1 MHVYDLVNTTDTT
14 ENPLVE
20 LEHQFLNINI
30 KDINPTIQY
39 IFFVSLFLMAVAC
52 FLPCILSTIIRTTIC
67 MFLKIIYRSLT
78 CLCLTCLCRKKNIK
92 NIKNIKD
99 IKYYKTQAE
108 VQDNEKIDDK
118 KEQLI
123 SS

>member
-20 LEHQFLNINI
+20 LEHQFLT
-30 KDINPTIQY
+30 INPTIQY
-39 IFFVSLFLMAVAC
+39 IFFGSLFLMAIAC

-67 MFLKIIYRSLT
+67 MILKIIYRSLV

-92 NIKNIKD
+92 D
-99 IKYYKTQAE
+99 IKYYKTAAE
-108 VQDNEKIDDK
+108 VKDNNKIDDK
-118 KEQLI
+118 KENLI